1 MRIALLGDTMLGRGV
16 GDRIRQEGPSG
27 LVADDVREVLAEA
40 DLVVANLECA
50 VSDRGQRWPDP
61 RKPFFFRA
69 PPVAVEVL
77 HDLRVSCVTPANN
90 HALDYG
96 PDALLDTIDHVR
108 RAGIAVVGAGP
119 DVHSA
124 RAPAVLTADGQ
135 RVAVVGLADHPPE
148 YAANGAP
155 GIAYADLAHGMPE
168 WLLRDVR
175 GTDADV
181 VLVSPHWGPNFVT
194 APVPAVRRAAGQL
207 LDAGA
212 TLVAGHSAH
221 VFHGAG
227 DRVLFDLGDALDDY
241 AVDPLRRNDLGLLAV
256 VVLDGPVPV
265 RVEAV
270 PLRLEY
276 CRTRR
281 ATGDDAAWAAERFA
295 AASAERGTPVRAS
308 GDRLVVDWPPDAPP
322 RRRTLTL

>member
-16 GDRIRQEGPSG
+16 GDRIREEGPAG

-50 VSDRGQRWPDP
+50 ISERGERWPDP

-69 PPVAVEVL
+69 PPAAVEVL
-77 HDLRVSCVTPANN
+77 RDLRVSCVTLAND
-90 HALDYG
+90 HALDDG
-96 PDALLDTIDHVR
+96 PDALLDTVDHVR
-108 RAGIAVVGAGP
+108 RPGIAVVGAGP

-124 RAPAVLTADGQ
+124 RAPAVLTADGL
-135 RVAVVGLADHPPE
+135 RVAVLGVADHPAE
-148 YAANGAP
+148 YAANGGP
-155 GIAYADLAHGMPE
+155 GTAYADLAHGVPQ
-168 WLLRDVR
+168 WLLRDVQ
-175 GTDADV
+175 GADADV
-181 VLVSPHWGPNFVT
+181 VLVTPHWGPNFVT
-194 APVPAVRRAAGQL
+194 EPVPAVRRAAGLL

-221 VFHGAG
+221 VFHGVG
-227 DRVLFDLGDALDDY
+227 ERVLFDLGEALDDY
-241 AVDPLRRNDLGLLAV
+241 AVDPVRRNDLGLLAV

-270 PLRLEY
+270 PLRIEHG
-276 CRTRR
+276 RTRR
-281 ATGDDAAWAAERFA
+281 ATGDDAAWVAERFA
-295 AASAERGTPVRAS
+295 AACADLGTPVRP
-308 GDRLVVDWPPDAPP
+308 GRDRLVVDWAPDARP